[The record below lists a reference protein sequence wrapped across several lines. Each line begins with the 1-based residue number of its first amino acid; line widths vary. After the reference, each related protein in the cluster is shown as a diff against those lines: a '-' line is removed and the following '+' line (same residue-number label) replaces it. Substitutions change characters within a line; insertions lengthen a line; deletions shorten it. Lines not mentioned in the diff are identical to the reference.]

1 MQGYESWG
9 RIDCMKNLLIFGF
22 HSVNEFGQVNVG
34 AYAQA
39 NPVSALLIGF
49 GVVFL
54 IYLVY
59 KFYVQ

>member
-1 MQGYESWG
+1 
-9 RIDCMKNLLIFGF
+9 MKNLLIFGF